1 MSTMVVNDILTDAD
15 AHVATWIEDK
25 LGGDVVS
32 VPFRAVG
39 IVGDNGKLI
48 GGAYFYNH
56 REPNIVD
63 GKKYGGDIYAA
74 VALEEGAFMTPDVVS
89 KILAFPFGQ
98 LDLPRVSVDIDEN
111 NTHAIE
117 QAERLGFQPEGI
129 KEGAGPTGGDIIMF
143 GLKRDNCK
151 FWRAQK

>member
-1 MSTMVVNDILTDAD
+1 MSTMIVNDILTDAD

-39 IVGDNGKLI
+39 IVGDKGKLI

-56 REPNIVD
+56 RE
-63 GKKYGGDIYAA
+63 GQDIYAA
-74 VALEEGAFMTPDVVS
+74 VALEDGAFMTPDVVS

-98 LDLPRVSVDIDEN
+98 LKLPRVSVDIDES
-111 NTHAIE
+111 NTHAIQ
-117 QAERLGFQPEGI
+117 QAERLGFELEGI
-129 KEGAGPTGGDIIMF
+129 KRRAGANGGDVLMF
-143 GLKRDNCK
+143 GLLRDNCK
-151 FWRAQK
+151 FWRTQQ